1 MDDSRPIAVTGVPG
15 YRVEAL
21 IGRGGMG
28 EVYRA
33 TDERLGRPVALK
45 VLTDGAAADDRYRAR
60 LLEES
65 RRAASLDHPNVVPVY
80 EAGEAGGRLFLAMRY
95 VPGTDLKAL
104 LRREGALA
112 PDRAIAIAAQVADA
126 LDAAHRRGLVHRDV
140 KPSNVLL
147 DHADGRE
154 HAYLADFGL
163 TQSTSARAP
172 ADGRFTGTVDYV
184 APEQIRGDP
193 VDGRA
198 DEYGLACLLFE
209 CLTGTVPFR
218 GESAVGTLFAHLEEP
233 VPAVAERR
241 VGLPAG
247 LDAVFARA
255 LAKDPADRFASC
267 GALVGAARGAL
278 GLDAAPAGASRRVIA
293 GVAAAAVIAVAA
305 AAFVV
310 LRGAGGGAAATPA
323 PGMLVRVDP
332 RTNAVAG
339 RTAVAGHPG
348 NLAVTPGGV
357 WLADFA
363 EGVLWRQARPGGP
376 VERVTSNG
384 EPRDLAAMG
393 GKIYVAV
400 DGKALS
406 GAVAR
411 YDAVTGIRED
421 TIDQLTCAMASGDGV
436 VWAAGCPAV
445 QRLSTG
451 GGRLRDIAETNIPY
465 ADPATVENVR
475 GQIREMAVGR
485 GSLWVL
491 GDARDRR
498 VWRLDAHTGKVIATI
513 ALGFPPRS
521 VAVAGGAAWITD
533 GLHDTVVPVDALT
546 DRPGVPLRVGR
557 GAAGIAAD
565 GDALWIAGALDGTLT
580 RVDARRRRVAA
591 TVRVGGA
598 PREVAVGGGAVWTAG
613 DAR

>member
-1 MDDSRPIAVTGVPG
+1 MDDSPIAVSGVPG
-15 YRVEAL
+15 YSVEAL

-45 VLTDGAAADDRYRAR
+45 VLADGVASDEHSRER

-80 EAGEAGGRLFLAMRY
+80 EAGQAGGRLFLAMRY
-95 VPGTDLKAL
+95 VAGIDLKAL

-112 PDRAIAIAAQVADA
+112 PERAVAIAAQVADA

-163 TQSTSARAP
+163 TQSTSDRGP
-172 ADGRFTGTVDYV
+172 ADPRFTGTVDYV
-184 APEQIRGDP
+184 APEQIRGDD

-209 CLTGTVPFR
+209 CLTGTVPYR
-218 GESAVGTLFAHLEEP
+218 GTSGVGALFAHLEEP
-233 VPAVAERR
+233 VPRVGERR
-241 VGLPAG
+241 VGLPAD
-247 LDAVFARA
+247 LDGVFARA
-255 LAKDPADRFASC
+255 LAKDPGERFATC
-267 GALVGAARGAL
+267 TAFVDGARAAL
-278 GLDAAPAGASRRVIA
+278 GLDAAPVGGSRRAIA
-293 GVAAAAVIAVAA
+293 TVVVVAILAVAA
-305 AAFVV
+305 AAAALVT
-310 LRGAGGGAAATPA
+310 RPGGRPVAARP

-339 RTAVAGHPG
+339 RTPVAGHPG

-357 WLADFA
+357 WMTDFT

-421 TIDQLTCAMASGDGV
+421 TLDQLTCAMASGEGV

-451 GGRLRDIAETNIPY
+451 GGALRDIAETSIPY
-465 ADPATVENVR
+465 ANPATVENIR
-475 GQIREMAVGR
+475 AQIREMAVGA

-491 GDARDRR
+491 GDALDRR
-498 VWRLDAHTGKVIATI
+498 VWRLDAHTGKLLATI
-513 ALGFPPRS
+513 PLAFAPRS

-533 GLHDTVVPVDALT
+533 GLHDTVVPVDAAT
-546 DRPGVPLRVGR
+546 NRPGAPLRVGR

-565 GDALWIAGALDGTLT
+565 GDELWIAGALDGTLT

-591 TVRVGGA
+591 TVRVAGA